1 MSFNP
6 ILYNEKYRIPTSRLK
21 NRNYGKG
28 LYHIVLCTKERKYYF
43 GDIRDNEMHYSSIG
57 TFTKECIEGLNKYYP
72 FAMIETYQV
81 MPNHIHLLISLS
93 EKAPVASI
101 GETAR
106 NATVETAFLAV
117 SKGNAAGETAKNAVS
132 TGRHQSG
139 LAILVAGLKRTIT
152 FWAKNNRIEFAW
164 QTRYYDTI
172 IRNITQFNDTND
184 YIHNNVINWIHDEM
198 NAEYKDN
205 ASPTT

>member
-57 TFTKECIEGLNKYYP
+57 TFTKECIEGLNQYYP

-93 EKAPVASI
+93 ENAPVASI
-101 GETAR
+101 
-106 NATVETAFLAV
+106 
-117 SKGNAAGETAKNAVS
+117 GETAKNAVS

-152 FWAKNNRIEFAW
+152 FWAKNNRIDFAW